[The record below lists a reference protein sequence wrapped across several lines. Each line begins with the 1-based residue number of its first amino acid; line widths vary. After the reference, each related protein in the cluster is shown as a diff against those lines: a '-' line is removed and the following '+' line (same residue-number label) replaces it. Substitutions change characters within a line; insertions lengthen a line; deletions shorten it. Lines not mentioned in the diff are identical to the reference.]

1 MEYQNINKS
10 STWNS
15 PSQEKSS
22 PLAPRPF
29 AAPAKQPTQEDIE
42 NAAFEQNKF
51 EAFRLQRKAELGK
64 ITPVEQERL
73 GLLQATMD
81 DFWAQKREQS
91 KSRPN
96 LLEILVRNPETTQP
110 SEPAVPVQPKLT
122 IGQPNDKYEQE
133 ADQVAAQVVKQINAP
148 ASTTSQDAGVQRQEM
163 TEEEELQTKPE
174 ISTLQRMEMPEE
186 EELQT
191 KPDTVRVQRQELE
204 DEELQTKPSAANL
217 AMQPLQREAMEED
230 DELQMKPSTP
240 SVGAEGGAVSA
251 DLEGKINAAR
261 GGGQSLAPQLQ
272 AQMGQAMGADF
283 SGVRVHTDGRADVL
297 NRSVGARAFTTGQDL
312 FFKRGEYQPESRDGQ
327 ELIAHELT
335 HVMQQG
341 ASTIQRKIGEGASE
355 GTLVKRTADNTFFS
369 IVKASFQGKQWQ
381 YRIQRRGRGKKFFV
395 KQNDPG
401 YEKST
406 VDSYDYVFIGAGATA
421 AYYIQENIEILKG
434 KRILVIGPD
443 QPWAEER
450 GPGRINHPM
459 AQIIPDR
466 PPEEKAGLAERKDVG
481 SFSEWVEKILSTHD
495 LNIIRKKFRIKEHP
509 ALLDEHYQIE
519 IDAENQPLIQ
529 TKNVIL
535 AIGIGPHAK
544 PEGYDEIK
552 EQNKGLPEPEAH
564 QILSLP
570 RIMSLDEFQ
579 RAIGE
584 ERLQNTFAQFEQH
597 HKRKPVMIL
606 AGPNAGIDAVTTYAR
621 LLQGLCEFVWITGR
635 DLSGI
640 PFLQGT
646 DNAKGKDVAEK
657 KKDDAFKLDENRF
670 KSVAIKGNKV
680 IAAMEKGPSQE
691 GELLV
696 YALGPERDFLDKF
709 LPEGKKAEEL
719 EPIYDRSNRISS
731 AHDSSDESDLEEQ
744 IKAWVEK
751 EYKDEKLNF
760 NKEKLEELIEK
771 YQTYIQRKDDFNAP
785 DFGRKRSEV
794 ARAGRMEVSVVGLQ
808 VPQSQEEDAP
818 SFKILGGSAYR
829 LAEKV
834 SYKHHSESIA
844 RIIDAATE
852 AAKGQ
857 DPNNLLSTANE
868 VRNKVEEVEIE
879 GNRMLILISDRKT
892 KKEEKERTNKELDT
906 LLDKLYD
913 VYIKLYSLLKNNSDN
928 TTAKMLSSIP
938 QYVVSLANSINH
950 FDNRNNPLKANTHMT
965 EIATT
970 HPINVALG
978 DQLTSV
984 MSQVR
989 VASEQE
995 KPHQEERGQ
1004 LGYQYVT
1011 SQEYVAAEESF
1022 KETRNLTIDD
1032 ATTIAEFIATQYPD
1046 VPPVIANG
1054 ITRQIIWDRRYGH
1067 PEDAVPKYDLE
1078 TDKAD
1083 TISQYNYQ
1091 EKWKKQL
1098 SELNRLS
1105 LEMLQ
1110 G

>member
-1 MEYQNINKS
+1 
-10 STWNS
+10 
-15 PSQEKSS
+15 
-22 PLAPRPF
+22 
-29 AAPAKQPTQEDIE
+29 
-42 NAAFEQNKF
+42 
-51 EAFRLQRKAELGK
+51 
-64 ITPVEQERL
+64 
-73 GLLQATMD
+73 
-81 DFWAQKREQS
+81 
-91 KSRPN
+91 
-96 LLEILVRNPETTQP
+96 
-110 SEPAVPVQPKLT
+110 
-122 IGQPNDKYEQE
+122 
-133 ADQVAAQVVKQINAP
+133 
-148 ASTTSQDAGVQRQEM
+148 
-163 TEEEELQTKPE
+163 
-174 ISTLQRMEMPEE
+174 
-186 EELQT
+186 
-191 KPDTVRVQRQELE
+191 
-204 DEELQTKPSAANL
+204 
-217 AMQPLQREAMEED
+217 
-230 DELQMKPSTP
+230 
-240 SVGAEGGAVSA
+240 
-251 DLEGKINAAR
+251 
-261 GGGQSLAPQLQ
+261 
-272 AQMGQAMGADF
+272 MGADF

-312 FFKRGEYQPESRDGQ
+312 FFKRGEYQPESRGGQ

-335 HVMQQG
+335 HVMQQD
-341 ASTIQRKIGEGASE
+341 ASTIQRKIGPGALE

-369 IVKASFQGKQWQ
+369 IVKASFQEKQWQ

-395 KQNDPG
+395 RQNDPG
-401 YEKST
+401 YEKGT
-406 VDSYDYVFIGAGATA
+406 VESYDYVFIGAGATT

-434 KRILVIGPD
+434 KKILVIGPD

-466 PPEEKAGLAERKDVG
+466 PPEAKEGLAERKDIG
-481 SFSEWVEKILSTHD
+481 SFSEWVENILSQTE
-495 LNIIRKKFRIKEHP
+495 ITRKKHRIKEHP
-509 ALLDEHYQIE
+509 ALIDEHYQIE
-519 IDAENQPLIQ
+519 IDGEGENQPLIQ

-552 EQNKGLPEPEAH
+552 EQNKGLPEPEEH

-584 ERLQNTFAQFEQH
+584 ERLQNTFAQFEKQH
-597 HKRKPVMIL
+597 QKKPVMIL

-640 PFLQGT
+640 PFLKGT

-657 KKDDAFKLDENRF
+657 KKDDSDAFKLDENRF

-680 IAAMEKGPSQE
+680 IAATEKSPPQE
-691 GELLV
+691 GDLLV
-696 YALGPERDFLDKF
+696 YALGPERDFLDQF
-709 LPEGKKAEEL
+709 LPEGKTAEEL

-731 AHDSSDESDLEEQ
+731 AYDSSDNSNIKEQ
-744 IKAWVEK
+744 IKIWAIN
-751 EYKDEKLNF
+751 EYKDEKLTF
-760 NKEKLEELIEK
+760 NEEKIENLIK
-771 YQTYIQRKDDFNAP
+771 TYQTYIERKKDFEAP
-785 DFGRKRSEV
+785 DFGRKHSELT
-794 ARAGRMEVSVVGLQ
+794 REGRMEVSVVGLQ
-808 VPQSQEEDAP
+808 VPQSQEKDAP

-844 RIIDAATE
+844 RVIDAANE
-852 AAKGQ
+852 ASEGQ
-857 DPNNLLSTANE
+857 DLNNLLSTANE

-879 GNRMLILISDRKT
+879 GNRILMLISDRKT
-892 KKEEKERTNKELDT
+892 EKEEKERAKKELDT
-906 LLDKLYD
+906 LLDELYD
-913 VYIKLYSLLKNNSDN
+913 DYIKLYNLLKSHSDN

-938 QYVVSLANSINH
+938 QYVLSLASSINH

-995 KPHQEERGQ
+995 KPHQEEREKE
-1004 LGYQYVT
+1004 LGDQYVT
-1011 SQEYVAAEESF
+1011 SKEYVEAEEKF
-1022 KETRNLTIDD
+1022 KKTRNLTIDD
-1032 ATTIAEFIATQYPD
+1032 ATIIAEFIATQYPD
-1046 VPPVIANG
+1046 IPPVIANG
-1054 ITRQIIWDRRYGH
+1054 MTRQIIWDRRYGH
-1067 PEDAVPKYDLE
+1067 SEEAVPKYDLE
-1078 TDKAD
+1078 ADQAD
-1083 TISQYNYQ
+1083 TTSQYNYQ
-1091 EKWKKQL
+1091 EAWKKQL